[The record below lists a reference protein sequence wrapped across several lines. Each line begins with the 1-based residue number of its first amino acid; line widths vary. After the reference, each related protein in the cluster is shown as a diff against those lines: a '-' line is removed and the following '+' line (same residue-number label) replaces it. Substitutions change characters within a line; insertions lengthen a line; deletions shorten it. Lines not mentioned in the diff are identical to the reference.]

1 MMQIYQKKAYTD
13 INPQE
18 KKKKGG
24 KREAS
29 VQNIIDTVDAAK
41 LYLIFC
47 DKTYVHKWKK
57 QKSYIHVMH
66 INV

>member
-24 KREAS
+24 KREVS
-29 VQNIIDTVDAAK
+29 DKNIIDTVDVSH
-41 LYLIFC
+41 C
-47 DKTYVHKWKK
+47 T
-57 QKSYIHVMH
+57 
-66 INV
+66 

>member
-1 MMQIYQKKAYTD
+1 MMQIYQKKAHTD

-18 KKKKGG
+18 KR
-24 KREAS
+24 KRGEEREVS
-29 VQNIIDTVDAAK
+29 DKNIIDTVDAAR
-41 LYLIFC
+41 LHIIFC

-57 QKSYIHVMH
+57 QKLYIMH

>member
-29 VQNIIDTVDAAK
+29 DKYNICRCGNIAHNFLRQTYMCTMEDT
-41 LYLIFC
+41 
-47 DKTYVHKWKK
+47 KT
-57 QKSYIHVMH
+57 ILL
-66 INV
+66 NV